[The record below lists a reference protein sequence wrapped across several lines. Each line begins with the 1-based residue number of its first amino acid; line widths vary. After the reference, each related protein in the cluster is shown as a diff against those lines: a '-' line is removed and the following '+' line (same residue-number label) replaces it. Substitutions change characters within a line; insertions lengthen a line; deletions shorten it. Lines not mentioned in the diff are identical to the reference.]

1 MAKIASLEFDQTF
14 KRSSIL
20 KFDGLRSFYRRQLYI
35 EQINRYRCF
44 TAFKHIDRKDLG
56 AVSLRDSLVG
66 VTPPRGADFFCPL
79 TNDIL

>member
-14 KRSSIL
+14 KRASIL

-44 TAFKHIDRKDLG
+44 TAFKHIDRKDL
-56 AVSLRDSLVG
+56 
-66 VTPPRGADFFCPL
+66 
-79 TNDIL
+79 